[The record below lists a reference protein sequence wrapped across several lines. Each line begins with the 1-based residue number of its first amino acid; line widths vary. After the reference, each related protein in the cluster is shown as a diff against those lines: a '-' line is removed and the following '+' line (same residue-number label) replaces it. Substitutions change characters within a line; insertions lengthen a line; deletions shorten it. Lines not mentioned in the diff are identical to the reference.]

1 MRRSETDRIIDEG
14 REACSRNGFHLP
26 PFARWS
32 PQEALAQPDALRLMA
47 EGGLGWAIAEFQP
60 GRFPTHGLT
69 VFTLRMGAPA
79 LVGRASGKLYGEKVL
94 VARDGQVTPLHY
106 HAVKTEDIVNRG
118 GGRFVVELLAVDA
131 HGRPKDEPVEAIK
144 DVAVIRVPP
153 RGRVVLE
160 PGESLQL
167 DPFVAHAF
175 WAEGGTVVAGEVSL
189 VNDDATDNLFILPL
203 PAAAAI
209 EKDALARHLLAR
221 DVPALIRKAA
231 A

>member
-1 MRRSETDRIIDEG
+1 MRRSDIDRIIDTG
-14 REACSRNGFHLP
+14 REACRRNGFVLP
-26 PFARWS
+26 PFAQWS

-47 EGGLGWAIAEFQP
+47 GGGLGWAIAEFQP
-60 GRFPTHGLT
+60 GRFATHGLT
-69 VFTLRMGAPA
+69 VFTIRMGEPA
-79 LVGRASGKLYGEKVL
+79 LVGRSGGKLYGEKVL

-131 HGRPKDEPVEAIK
+131 RGQPKDEPVEAIK
-144 DVAVIRVPP
+144 DVAVVRVPP

-189 VNDDATDNLFILPL
+189 VNDDASDNLFIPPL

-209 EKDALARHLLAR
+209 EEDAAPRYLLAR
-221 DVPALIRKAA
+221 DIPALMLRAA